1 MNKSKLVE
9 RVAERLS
16 TSKLQAARL
25 VDCVLDE
32 IQEGLRDDGSVT
44 ITGFGT
50 FEVKERKA
58 RVGRNPS
65 TGAPMPIEA
74 GRRVG
79 FRVGKGLRES
89 V

>member
-1 MNKSKLVE
+1 MNKSQLVE
-9 RVAERLS
+9 RVAQRLS

-25 VDCVLDE
+25 VDSVLDE
-32 IQEGLRDDGSVT
+32 IQEGLRDDGTVT